1 MINKLPTRLK
11 KLRHKLNQHIKKLSN
26 TRYLQ
31 RNKTFNFLFSLT
43 IGVIV
48 TTLGITTDWAT
59 NGTDTLTHNTIG
71 SENLRGKNT
80 TEIPRL
86 TDKIS
91 PINNTIGSENLR
103 VQNNTEIPTL
113 THKISP
119 ISNTIGSENLRVQN
133 NTETPALNYKTS
145 WIGNTIGSGNLR
157 VQNNIEAM
165 YVAPDGTVYT
175 NSHWDEAAM
184 EAGIYKDGKVIAALG
199 DTHGWSRGGG
209 KAVTAN
215 SKYVYI
221 AMTQGSRGD
230 TKEDYPPEGTT
241 WYSVRRYDLSGKPAP
256 FPNGRGWDKSML
268 ITSTKSEVT
277 GLATVGSEL
286 YVSDFAANRIRVYDT
301 ETMKE
306 LRSFT
311 VANPGAIT
319 IDPQKNLWIIQSK
332 NGSKPAKILHYSQ
345 SGKQLPQQIADIVEP
360 TAIAINHQGK
370 LLVAENGLRQQML
383 TYDIKDKPI
392 QVSSFGSKGG
402 IYAGVAG
409 EVRDLKLYG
418 LTGVGTDASGNI
430 YINSNGFNKSGTD
443 LRKFSPSGKLM
454 WRSLGLIFVDNADAD
469 PKTDGVDVFTKQEH
483 YLMDYNQAA
492 GKQWNYKAYT
502 LNPFKYPQDPRL
514 HTSPDGTFVRRI
526 QGKRF
531 LFLTDMYNSFL
542 QIYRFNPDTDG
553 KIAIPA
559 GMFVGTNGADKPF
572 IAGNWPPHQPE
583 QGEWIWRDRNGNGK
597 FEKNEYDRS
606 KDYPHL
612 GGWWVDSKGDV
623 WKALRT
629 EDGIRHYPLKGIDPK
644 GNPIYNYSSMEK
656 QTTPKIFN
664 DLRRI
669 EYFPETDSMFL
680 SGFTID
686 RPAFGDDAGV
696 AGSEIA
702 RFDNW
707 SKGNRTPKWRI
718 VIPYDRT
725 GKREVSTAAISV
737 TGDYV
742 FAVTVKTAE
751 VYVYNAKTGAQVQ
764 QLKPGPEV
772 GSESGWIDIPYG
784 IRAFRRSNGEHL
796 VFVEE
801 NWKGKVIMYRLA
813 G

>member
-1 MINKLPTRLK
+1 MKNKLLAQLI
-11 KLRHKLNQHIKKLSN
+11 KLRHQLNQHIKKIFKI
-26 TRYLQ
+26 RYIQ
-31 RNKTFNFLFSLT
+31 KSKTFNFLLSLT
-43 IGVIV
+43 VGVIV

-59 NGTDTLTHNTIG
+59 TGTRTVIYKTSSISNTIA
-71 SENLRGKNT
+71 SENL
-80 TEIPRL
+80 
-86 TDKIS
+86 
-91 PINNTIGSENLR
+91 PI
-103 VQNNTEIPTL
+103 QNNTETPTL
-113 THKISP
+113 THKKFS
-119 ISNTIGSENLRVQN
+119 ISNTIASENLLVQN
-133 NTETPALNYKTS
+133 NTETSTPTYKTS

-165 YVAPDGTVYT
+165 YVSPDGTVYT
-175 NSHWDEAAM
+175 NSHWDEAGM
-184 EAGIYKDGKVIAALG
+184 EAAIYKDGKVIGAIG

-209 KAVTAN
+209 IAVTAN
-215 SKYVYI
+215 SKYIYI
-221 AMTQGSRGD
+221 AMTQGSKGK
-230 TKEDYPPEGTT
+230 TNEDYPPEGTT
-241 WYSVRRYDLSGKPAP
+241 WHCVRRYDLSGKPAP
-256 FPNGRGWDKSML
+256 FLKGRGWDKSML
-268 ITSTKSEVT
+268 IASTKSEVT
-277 GLATVGSEL
+277 GLATVGNEL
-286 YVSDFAANRIRVYDT
+286 YVSDFATNQIRVYDT
-301 ETMKE
+301 DTMKE

-332 NGSKPAKILHYSQ
+332 NGSKPAKILHYSR

-360 TAIAINHQGK
+360 TAIAIDHQGK
-370 LLVAENGLRQQML
+370 LLVAENGPRQQML
-383 TYDIKDKPI
+383 VYDIKDKPT
-392 QVSSFGSKGG
+392 QVGSFGSKGG
-402 IYAGVAG
+402 IYAEVAG

-443 LRKFSPSGKLM
+443 LRKFSPSGKLI

-469 PKTDGVDVFTKQEH
+469 PKTDGVDLFTKQEH
-483 YLMDYNQAA
+483 YLMDYSKPA
-492 GKQWNYKAYT
+492 GKQWTYKAYT
-502 LNPFKYPQDPRL
+502 LNAFKYPQDPRL

-526 QGKRF
+526 QGKPF

-542 QIYRFNPDTDG
+542 QIYRFNPATDG
-553 KIAIPA
+553 KVAIPA
-559 GMFVGTNGADKPF
+559 GMLVGSNGADKPF
-572 IAGNWPPHQPE
+572 LKGNWPPNQPK

-597 FEKNEYDRS
+597 FEKNEYDTS
-606 KDYPHL
+606 KDYPYI

-629 EDGIRHYPLKGIDPK
+629 EDGIRHYPLQGIDVK
-644 GNPIYNYSSMEK
+644 GNPIYSYSSMEK

-669 EYFPETDSMFL
+669 EYFPQTDTMYL
-680 SGFTID
+680 SGFTVD
-686 RPAFGDDAGV
+686 HPAFGDDTGV

-707 SKGNRTPKWRI
+707 SKGNRTPRWRI
-718 VIPYDRT
+718 VIPYDT
-725 GKREVSTAAISV
+725 IGKREVSTAAMSV
-737 TGDYV
+737 AGDYV

-784 IRAFRRSNGEHL
+784 IRAFRRSNGEYL

-801 NWKGKVIMYRLA
+801 NWKGKVIMYRLP

>member
-1 MINKLPTRLK
+1 MKNKLLVRLR
-11 KLRHKLNQHIKKLSN
+11 KLRQKLNQHIKKLFK

-31 RNKTFNFLFSLT
+31 KSKTFNLLLSVAV
-43 IGVIV
+43 GVIV
-48 TTLGITTDWAT
+48 TTIGITTDWAT
-59 NGTDTLTHNTIG
+59 TGTSTLT
-71 SENLRGKNT
+71 
-80 TEIPRL
+80 
-86 TDKIS
+86 
-91 PINNTIGSENLR
+91 
-103 VQNNTEIPTL
+103 
-113 THKISP
+113 
-119 ISNTIGSENLRVQN
+119 
-133 NTETPALNYKTS
+133 YKTS

-165 YVAPDGTVYT
+165 YVSPDGTVYT
-175 NSHWDEAAM
+175 NSHWDEAGM
-184 EAGIYKDGKVIAALG
+184 EAAIYKDGKVIGAIG

-209 KAVTAN
+209 IAVTAN
-215 SKYVYI
+215 SKYIYL
-221 AMTQGSRGD
+221 AMTQGSKGKTD
-230 TKEDYPPEGTT
+230 EDYPPEGTT
-241 WYSVRRYDLSGKPAP
+241 WHCVRRYDLSGKPAP
-256 FPNGRGWDKSML
+256 FPEGRGWDKSML

-306 LRSFT
+306 IRSFT
-311 VANPGAIT
+311 VNNPGAIT
-319 IDPQKNLWIIQSK
+319 IDSQKNLWIIQNK

-345 SGKQLPQQIADIVEP
+345 NGKQLPQQIADIVEP
-360 TAIAINHQGK
+360 TAIAIDREGK
-370 LLVAENGLRQQML
+370 LLVAENGPRQQML
-383 TYDIKDKPI
+383 VYDIKDKP
-392 QVSSFGSKGG
+392 VEVGSFGCKGG
-402 IYAGVAG
+402 IYTGIAG

-418 LTGVGTDASGNI
+418 LTGVGKDASGNI

-443 LRKFSPSGKLM
+443 LRKFSPSGKLI

-469 PKTDGVDVFTKQEH
+469 PKTDGVDLFTKQEH
-483 YLMDYNQAA
+483 YLMDYGKPA
-492 GKQWNYKAYT
+492 GKQWTYKAYT

-526 QGKRF
+526 QGKPF
-531 LFLTDMYNSFL
+531 LFFTDMYNSFL
-542 QIYRFNPDTDG
+542 QIYRFNPATDG
-553 KIAIPA
+553 KVAIPA
-559 GMFVGTNGADKPF
+559 GMFVGSNGADKPF
-572 IAGNWPPHQPE
+572 LAGNWPPNQP
-583 QGEWIWRDRNGNGK
+583 QKGEWIWRDRNGNGK
-597 FEKNEYDRS
+597 FENDEYDTS
-606 KDYPHL
+606 KDYPYI

-656 QTTPKIFN
+656 QATPSMFN

-669 EYFPETDSMFL
+669 EYFPETDSMYL
-680 SGFTID
+680 SGFTAD
-686 RPAFGDDAGV
+686 HPAFGDDTGV

-707 SKGNRTPKWRI
+707 SKGNRTPRWRI
-718 VIPYDRT
+718 LIPYDTT
-725 GKREVSTAAISV
+725 GKREVSTAAMSV
-737 TGDYV
+737 AGDRV

-751 VYVYNAKTGAQVQ
+751 VYVYNAKTGVQVQ
-764 QLKPGPEV
+764 LLKPGPEV

-784 IRAFRRSNGEHL
+784 IRAFRRSDGEYL

-801 NWKGKVIMYRLA
+801 NWKGKVIVYRLA

>member
-1 MINKLPTRLK
+1 MINKLL
-11 KLRHKLNQHIKKLSN
+11 KLNQHIKNLSKP
-26 TRYLQ
+26 RYLQ
-31 RNKTFNFLFSLT
+31 RSKTFNFLLSLT
-43 IGVIV
+43 VGVIV

-59 NGTDTLTHNTIG
+59 TRT
-71 SENLRGKNT
+71 
-80 TEIPRL
+80 
-86 TDKIS
+86 
-91 PINNTIGSENLR
+91 
-103 VQNNTEIPTL
+103 PTL
-113 THKISP
+113 LHKTSS

-133 NTETPALNYKTS
+133 NTDKPTLTYKTS
-145 WIGNTIGSGNLR
+145 WIGNTIGNGNLR
-157 VQNNIEAM
+157 IQNNIEAM

-175 NSHWDEAAM
+175 NSHWDEAGT
-184 EAGIYKDGKVIAALG
+184 EAGIYKDAKVIGALG

-209 KAVTAN
+209 KAVTVN
-215 SKYVYI
+215 SKYIYI
-221 AMTQGSRGD
+221 AMTQGSRGK
-230 TKEDYPPEGTT
+230 TNEDYPPEGTT
-241 WYSVRRYDLSGKPAP
+241 WHCIRRYDLSGKPAP

-286 YVSDFAANRIRVYDT
+286 YMSDSAINLIRVYDT
-301 ETMKE
+301 DTMKE
-306 LRSFT
+306 LRNFS

-319 IDPQKNLWIIQSK
+319 IDSQKNLWIIQSK
-332 NGSKPAKILHYSQ
+332 NGSNPAKILHYSQ
-345 SGKQLPQQIADIVEP
+345 SGKQLPQEIADIIEP
-360 TAIAINHQGK
+360 TAIAIDREGK
-370 LLVAENGLRQQML
+370 LLVAENGPRQQIL
-383 TYDIKDKPI
+383 IYDIKVQPV
-392 QVSSFGSKGG
+392 QVGSFGSKGG
-402 IYAGVAG
+402 IYAGIPG

-418 LTGVGTDASGNI
+418 LTGVGTDALGNI

-469 PKTDGVDVFTKQEH
+469 PKTDGVDLFTKQEH
-483 YLMDYNQAA
+483 YLMDFSKPP
-492 GKQWNYKAYT
+492 GKQWTYKAYT
-502 LNPFKYPQDPRL
+502 LNAFKYPQDPRL

-526 QGKRF
+526 QGKPF
-531 LFLTDMYNSFL
+531 LFLTDMYSSFL
-542 QIYRFNPDTDG
+542 QIYRFNPAADG
-553 KIAIPA
+553 KVAIPA
-559 GMFVGTNGADKPF
+559 GMFVGSNSADKPF
-572 IAGNWPPHQPE
+572 LTGNWPPHQPKK
-583 QGEWIWRDRNGNGK
+583 GEWIWRDRNGNGK
-597 FEKNEYDRS
+597 FEKDEYDPS
-606 KDYPHL
+606 KDYPYI

-629 EDGIRHYPLKGIDPK
+629 EDGIRHYPLQGIDSK
-644 GNPIYNYSSMEK
+644 GNPIYSYGSMEK

-669 EYFPETDSMFL
+669 EYFPQTDTMYL

-707 SKGNRTPKWRI
+707 SQGNRTPKWRI
-718 VIPYDRT
+718 VIPYDTT

-737 TGDYV
+737 AGEYV

-751 VYVYNAKTGAQVQ
+751 VYVYNATTGVQVQ

>member
-1 MINKLPTRLK
+1 MKNKLLAQLI
-11 KLRHKLNQHIKKLSN
+11 KLRHQLNQHIKKIFKI
-26 TRYLQ
+26 RYIQ
-31 RNKTFNFLFSLT
+31 KSKPFNFLLSLT
-43 IGVIV
+43 VGVIV
-48 TTLGITTDWAT
+48 TALGITTDWAT
-59 NGTDTLTHNTIG
+59 TGTRTLIYETSSISNTVG
-71 SENLRGKNT
+71 SEML
-80 TEIPRL
+80 I
-86 TDKIS
+86 
-91 PINNTIGSENLR
+91 
-103 VQNNTEIPTL
+103 QNNTETPTL
-113 THKISP
+113 THKEIS
-119 ISNTIGSENLRVQN
+119 ISNTIGSENMPIQN
-133 NTETPALNYKTS
+133 NTGTSTPTYKTS

-165 YVAPDGTVYT
+165 DVAPDGTVYT
-175 NSHWDEAAM
+175 NSHWDEAGM
-184 EAGIYKDGKVIAALG
+184 EAGIYKDGKVIGALG

-209 KAVTAN
+209 IAVTAN
-215 SKYVYI
+215 SKYIYL
-221 AMTQGSRGD
+221 AMTQGSRGK
-230 TKEDYPPEGTT
+230 TNEDYPPEGTT
-241 WYSVRRYDLSGKPAP
+241 WHCVRRYDLSGKPAP
-256 FPNGRGWDKSML
+256 FPEGRGWDKSML

-286 YVSDFAANRIRVYDT
+286 YVSDVATNQIRVYDT
-301 ETMKE
+301 DTMKE
-306 LRSFT
+306 LRSFNF
-311 VANPGAIT
+311 ANPGAIT
-319 IDPQKNLWIIQSK
+319 VDPQKNLWIIQSK
-332 NGSKPAKILHYSQ
+332 NGSKPAKIIHYSQ
-345 SGKQLPQQIADIVEP
+345 RGKQLSQEIADIVEP
-360 TAIAINHQGK
+360 TAIAIDHQGK
-370 LLVAENGLRQQML
+370 LLVAENGPRQQML
-383 TYDIKDKPI
+383 VYDIKDKPT
-392 QVSSFGSKGG
+392 QVASFGSKGG

-409 EVRDLKLYG
+409 EVGDLKLYG

-469 PKTDGVDVFTKQEH
+469 PKTDGVDLFTKQEH
-483 YLMDYNQAA
+483 YLMDYSKAA
-492 GKQWNYKAYT
+492 GKQWTYKAYT

-526 QGKRF
+526 QGKPF
-531 LFLTDMYNSFL
+531 LFLTDMYSSFL

-559 GMFVGTNGADKPF
+559 GMFVGTNGDKKS
-572 IAGNWPPHQPE
+572 IAGKWPPNQPK

-597 FEKNEYDRS
+597 FENNEYDTS
-606 KDYPHL
+606 KDYPYI

-629 EDGIRHYPLKGIDPK
+629 EDGIRHYPLQGIDPK
-644 GNPIYNYSSMEK
+644 GNPIYSYSSMEK

-669 EYFPETDSMFL
+669 EYFPQTDSMYL
-680 SGFTID
+680 SGFTVD
-686 RPAFGDDAGV
+686 HPAFGDDTGV
-696 AGSEIA
+696 AGSEIV

-707 SKGNRTPKWRI
+707 SKGNRTPRWRI
-718 VIPYDRT
+718 VIPYDTT
-725 GKREVSTAAISV
+725 GKREVSTAAMSV
-737 TGDYV
+737 AGDYV

-772 GSESGWIDIPYG
+772 GGESGWIDIPYG
-784 IRAFRRSNGEHL
+784 IRAFRRSNGEYL

-801 NWKGKVIMYRLA
+801 NWKGKVIIYQLP